1 MIKQNLSAIFLFL
14 LIILFG
20 LQWYSLDKKIDEY
33 KKVAQTEFK
42 SLKQVKTNLFDTSTL
57 NSNKLNVT
65 LSKRDVEKINSNLDA
80 LASEIYS
87 EKNRAESIIDKDID
101 RLNLYMA
108 LGIGFIAIL
117 GVFVPIL
124 VNILTNDDLKRKQE
138 VLSNDLKF
146 TKEEI
151 INTRKESNSIKDK
164 VDKIDIKAIDNAVEK
179 SREIDGLKEKTEKVL
194 PKLSI
199 ITLQI
204 SIHRLFNIS
213 SLALSKIAKNPND
226 SSLFIELFDDVK
238 KSIIDCQNDL
248 IIIEQQDLLKQT
260 LQDCSELMMEED
272 YRFTTFGTSRNL
284 YGEIESLS
292 IHLSELSKCNKDNQ
306 DAKYSQLDNSFES
319 FLNKLKLLNAQNQP
333 TTQAS

>member
-57 NSNKLNVT
+57 NSNKFNVT

-124 VNILTNDDLKRKQE
+124 VNILTNDDLKTKQKI
-138 VLSNDLKF
+138 LSK
-146 TKEEI
+146 KV
-151 INTRKESNSIKDK
+151 ESNEESWQKTEDK
-164 VDKIDIKAIDNAVEK
+164 ANEIKAITDQINLGEINSAVEK

-238 KSIIDCQNDL
+238 KSIFDCQNDL

-284 YGEIESLS
+284 YGDIESLS

>member
-1 MIKQNLSAIFLFL
+1 MDYNG
-14 LIILFG
+14 IL
-20 LQWYSLDKKIDEY
+20 WTKKIDEY

-57 NSNKLNVT
+57 NSNKLNIT

-151 INTRKESNSIKDK
+151 TNTRKESNSIKDK
-164 VDKIDIKAIDNAVEK
+164 VDKIDIEAIDNAVEK

-238 KSIIDCQNDL
+238 KSIFDCKNDL

-260 LQDCSELMMEED
+260 LKDCSELMMEEN

-333 TTQAS
+333 TTQAN

>member
-57 NSNKLNVT
+57 NSNKLNIT

-151 INTRKESNSIKDK
+151 TNTRKESNSIKDK
-164 VDKIDIKAIDNAVEK
+164 VDKIDIEAIDNAVEK

-238 KSIIDCQNDL
+238 KSIFDCKNDL

-260 LQDCSELMMEED
+260 LKDCSELMMEEN

-333 TTQAS
+333 TTQAN